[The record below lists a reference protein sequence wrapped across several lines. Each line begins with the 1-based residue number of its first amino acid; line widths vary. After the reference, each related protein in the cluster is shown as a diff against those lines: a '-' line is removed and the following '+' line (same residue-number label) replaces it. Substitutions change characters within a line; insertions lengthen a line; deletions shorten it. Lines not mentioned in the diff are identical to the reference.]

1 MLKPIEKNKIVKGM
15 VLEFIQILNR
25 MVQEGLT
32 EKIVFE
38 QRPEGLREPA
48 IGTDV
53 GRGRSKCRL

>member
-1 MLKPIEKNKIVKGM
+1 M